1 MIISVFL
8 NALYLLFPFFCYF
21 FYIIYSRITFEKE
34 KNLFFDLMLFSSY
47 YICSRF
53 GLFNLS
59 MILIINIPFVLA
71 LYKKRTMVSF
81 LLAFLTAIF
90 LSSKYI
96 EVSYFIYLQYAVI
109 LILALL
115 SSYKTI
121 NVFLVTKVIFGLI
134 VFIYLPLSFNEFIF
148 MILFFGLMYV
158 FLYLVLILYNK
169 TEGIIKMVHSLNEIT
184 KEKTLYESLFKI
196 THEIK
201 NPLAVCKGYLEM
213 FDIKNEK
220 KANKYINIINQE
232 IDRTLLLL
240 KDFSDVS
247 KIKVE
252 KNLMDISMLIEDVC
266 DEVELAFNKDVKFK
280 CNLFDEEVIINGD
293 YNRIKQVL
301 INMIKNAKESI
312 IGEGLVILE
321 GKVINGEYII
331 YIKDN
336 GVGMDKDTKLN
347 IGKAFYTTKKNGTG
361 LGVCLSKEIIE
372 RHGGLIEYFS
382 KENKGT
388 TVKVTLPINKTS
400 F

>member
-53 GLFNLS
+53 GEFNLS

-90 LSSKYI
+90 LSGKYI

-121 NVFLVTKVIFGLI
+121 NVFIVTKAIFGLI

-148 MILFFGLMYV
+148 MILFFSLMYA

-280 CNLFDEEVIINGD
+280 CNFFDEEVIINGD

-312 IGEGLVILE
+312 IDEGLVILE
-321 GKVINGEYII
+321 GKVIKGEYII

-336 GVGMDKDTKLN
+336 GIGMDKDTKLN